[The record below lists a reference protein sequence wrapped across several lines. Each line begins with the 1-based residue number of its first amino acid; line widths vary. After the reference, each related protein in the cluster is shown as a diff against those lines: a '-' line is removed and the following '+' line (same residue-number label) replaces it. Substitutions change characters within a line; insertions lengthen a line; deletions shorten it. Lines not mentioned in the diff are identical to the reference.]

1 MMVKKMFKKII
12 FSMIGAA
19 VAFSSVSPAF
29 ASQAKQQEV
38 QTEAVTSET
47 SESDMAKETMKDAD
61 KGLLEMSI
69 IYEEDDMYKEGD
81 SYTVSYDC
89 NGKKGT
95 LDIKDTSDNEG
106 TMDIELDPG
115 EYKVTDLVYNGSNS
129 KVTKYAASA
138 SFTVEKGKTSYAM
151 VLVGDELISYY
162 LNENK
167 VDPLF
172 VPGIQQETQVD
183 TETKDT
189 EETSGN
195 NAQTDE
201 TEIKQGSETR
211 EESEKQEPNEK
222 KSFWNRPFVQL
233 IPLAIIFGGIF
244 IVVFILHNKGTF

>member
-81 SYTVSYDC
+81 SYTVFYGC

-115 EYKVTDLVYNGSNS
+115 EYKVTDLVYNG
-129 KVTKYAASA
+129 
-138 SFTVEKGKTSYAM
+138 
-151 VLVGDELISYY
+151 
-162 LNENK
+162 
-167 VDPLF
+167 
-172 VPGIQQETQVD
+172 
-183 TETKDT
+183 
-189 EETSGN
+189 
-195 NAQTDE
+195 
-201 TEIKQGSETR
+201 
-211 EESEKQEPNEK
+211 
-222 KSFWNRPFVQL
+222 
-233 IPLAIIFGGIF
+233 
-244 IVVFILHNKGTF
+244 